1 MIEQI
6 SNLSYKSFKNYTSP
20 PNFFKTKN
28 IIFGYNGRG
37 KSSLAKGIID
47 SYNDGAV
54 DQNSFR
60 LFNRDYVKE
69 TLLLNRDSSF
79 IKGVKVTFNKKD
91 AEITKKIK
99 ELEEKKYDTETLNE
113 EIKIKIENLRNK
125 IDEIHDQNKGK
136 AKIKKKKNNDKTSLE
151 EVLNSYQ
158 SYQEDLKLARKIN
171 DSDEYIKS
179 FEADSETLQNEKDN
193 LLNTILPQFRIE
205 KINSEDKKFLYET
218 LAKYYKDTND
228 IPPLEIIQ
236 WLEKGIS
243 LHSDTEKN
251 CLFCHNSFDINEVKN
266 RIKDY
271 RENEKQK
278 DINRLEK
285 IKNILQ
291 YNLATIEKE
300 ISLNANLS
308 VIEYD
313 SKKIDKFKQSSHIS
327 ENKKLIRII
336 DSKIKDMSKC
346 FEISD
351 CISGFESEIEKID
364 EEIKKQRTK
373 KINEFDSAINNIE
386 ALAKGKIA
394 LLLIEKNISAELKT
408 IKSEEKEKLKQEK
421 ENVKIDEQIRELKDA
436 LSEYNDF
443 MIFLNMI
450 LESLGINIK
459 LVLNEKNY
467 YLQHTIEETNLT
479 IDDISEGEKN
489 LLSLLYF
496 YFELYNDNSQNR
508 FKNSIKLIVIDDPIS
523 SLDYANKFYVLE
535 IVKQILNERSPQI
548 FVLTHSW
555 DDFCQISYTYKN
567 NPNVGLFEVYKDS
580 AQNFQSTVRTCST
593 NISPYNKLFTEL
605 LELADKDDQAN
616 LTDCDV
622 YHTANSMRRIF
633 EEFLNFKSPNL
644 LPQKS
649 KQPAIED
656 IFKQA
661 TGNEMSRSRKQ
672 KLGSFL
678 SFINVLS
685 HRPIKSDEILSNCKF
700 LVQLIKDMDK
710 VHYEAMRRAH

>member
-6 SNLSYKSFKNYTSP
+6 SNLSCKSFKNYTSP

-37 KSSLAKGIID
+37 KSSLAEGIIN
-47 SYNDGAV
+47 SYNDEEV
-54 DQNSFR
+54 EQNSFR
-60 LFNRDYVKE
+60 LFNRDYIKE
-69 TLLLNRDSSF
+69 TLLLNRDPSF

-91 AEITKKIK
+91 AEITRKIR
-99 ELEEKKYDTETLNE
+99 ELEEEKHDTETLKKE
-113 EIKIKIENLRNK
+113 LEFKIENLRNK

-136 AKIKKKKNNDKTSLE
+136 AKIKKKKNNSKMSLKD
-151 EVLNSYQ
+151 VFNL
-158 SYQEDLKLARKIN
+158 YQEDLKLARKIN

-179 FEADSETLQNEKDN
+179 FEADSETLQNEKDT

-205 KINSEDKKFLYET
+205 KITSEDKEFLYET
-218 LAKYYKDTND
+218 LAKYYKDTNN
-228 IPPLEIIQ
+228 IPPLEILQ
-236 WLEKGIS
+236 WLEKGIT

-251 CLFCHNSFDINEVKN
+251 CLFCQNSFDIDEVKN

-285 IKNILQ
+285 IKNILKH
-291 YNLATIEKE
+291 NLATIEKE
-300 ISLNANLS
+300 ILLKVNLS
-308 VIEYD
+308 VIEFD
-313 SKKIDKFKQSSHIS
+313 SAKFDEFEQNSHIS
-327 ENKKLIRII
+327 ETENLVRII
-336 DSKIKDMSKC
+336 DSKIQDMSKC
-346 FEISD
+346 FETND
-351 CISGFESEIEKID
+351 CILIFETEIEKIA
-364 EEIKKQRTK
+364 EAIKQQRTK

-386 ALAKGKIA
+386 TLAKGKIA
-394 LLLIEKNISAELKT
+394 LLLLENNIKDEIENLIAEKVD
-408 IKSEEKEKLKQEK
+408 IVGKEM
-421 ENVKIDEQIRELKDA
+421 ENAQIDEQIRELRNS

-496 YFELYNDNSQNR
+496 YFELYNDDSQNR
-508 FKNSIKLIVIDDPIS
+508 FKNTIKLIVIDDPIS

-535 IVKQILNERSPQI
+535 IVKQILNEPSPQI

-567 NPNVGLFEVYKDS
+567 NPNVGLFEIYKDS
-580 AQNFQSTVRTCST
+580 AQNFQSAIRTCST

-605 LELADKDDQAN
+605 LELADKDDQAS

>member
-47 SYNDGAV
+47 SYNDEAV

-60 LFNRDYVKE
+60 LFNRDYIKE
-69 TLLLNRDSSF
+69 TLLLNRDPSF

-99 ELEEKKYDTETLNE
+99 ELEEKKYDTETLNK

-125 IDEIHDQNKGK
+125 IDEIHDENKGK
-136 AKIKKKKNNDKTSLE
+136 AKIKKKKKNDNISLE
-151 EVLNSYQ
+151 EVLNL
-158 SYQEDLKLARKIN
+158 YQEDLKLARKIN
-171 DSDEYIKS
+171 NSDEYIKS

-193 LLNTILPQFRIE
+193 LLNTILPQFGIE
-205 KINSEDKKFLYET
+205 KVTTEDKEFLYET

-236 WLEKGIS
+236 WLEKGIT

-271 RENEKQK
+271 RENKKQK
-278 DINRLEK
+278 DINRLER

-300 ISLNANLS
+300 ILLKVNLS
-308 VIEYD
+308 VIEFD
-313 SKKIDKFKQSSHIS
+313 SKRFDEFEKSSHIS
-327 ENKKLIRII
+327 EMKNLIRII

-351 CISGFESEIEKID
+351 CISIFETEIEKIA
-364 EEIKKQRTK
+364 EAIKQQRTK

-386 ALAKGKIA
+386 TLAKGKIA
-394 LLLIEKNISAELKT
+394 LLLLENNIKDEIENLN
-408 IKSEEKEKLKQEK
+408 EEKVDIIGKKM
-421 ENVKIDEQIRELKDA
+421 ENAQIDEQIRELRNS

-496 YFELYNDNSQNR
+496 YFELYNDDSQNR
-508 FKNSIKLIVIDDPIS
+508 FKNTIKLIVIDDPIS

-535 IVKQILNERSPQI
+535 IVKKILNERSPQI

-567 NPNVGLFEVYKDS
+567 NPNVGLFEIYKDS
-580 AQNFQSTVRTCST
+580 AQNFQSAVRTCST

-605 LELADKDDQAN
+605 LELADKDDQAS

-649 KQPAIED
+649 NQAQIES
-656 IFKQA
+656 IFQQA
-661 TGNEMSRSRKQ
+661 TGNEMGQSRKQ

-710 VHYEAMRRAH
+710 VHYEAMKRAH

>member
-136 AKIKKKKNNDKTSLE
+136 AKIKKKRKNDDTSLE
-151 EVLNSYQ
+151 EVLNL
-158 SYQEDLKLARKIN
+158 YQEDLKLARKIN

-291 YNLATIEKE
+291 QNLATIEKE
-300 ISLNANLS
+300 ISSKVNLS
-308 VIEYD
+308 VIEFD
-313 SKKIDKFKQSSHIS
+313 SEIIDEFEQSPYIS
-327 ENKKLIRII
+327 EMENLVRII

-346 FEISD
+346 FETND
-351 CISGFESEIEKID
+351 CILIFETEIEKIA
-364 EEIKKQRTK
+364 EAIKQQRTK

-386 ALAKGKIA
+386 TLAKGKIA
-394 LLLIEKNISAELKT
+394 LLLIENNIKDDIENLK
-408 IKSEEKEKLKQEK
+408 EEKLDIIEKIMENGQIDKQ
-421 ENVKIDEQIRELKDA
+421 ISELRNS

-496 YFELYNDNSQNR
+496 YFELYNDDSQNR

-567 NPNVGLFEVYKDS
+567 NPNVGLFEIYKDS
-580 AQNFQSTVRTCST
+580 AQNFQSAIRTCST

-605 LELADKDDQAN
+605 LELADKDDQAS

-685 HRPIKSDEILSNCKF
+685 HRPIRSDEILSNCKF

-710 VHYEAMRRAH
+710 VHYEAMSRAH

>member
-20 PNFFKTKN
+20 PNFFKKKN

-37 KSSLAKGIID
+37 KSSLAEGIKKTYID
-47 SYNDGAV
+47 EAV

-60 LFNRDYVKE
+60 LFNRDYIKE
-69 TLLLNRDSSF
+69 TLLLNRDPSF

-91 AEITKKIK
+91 AEITRKIRELEEEKHDTKTLKK
-99 ELEEKKYDTETLNE
+99 ELEV
-113 EIKIKIENLRNK
+113 KIENLRNK

-136 AKIKKKKNNDKTSLE
+136 AKIKKKRKNDDTSLE
-151 EVLNSYQ
+151 EVLNL
-158 SYQEDLKLARKIN
+158 YQEDLKLARKIN

-291 YNLATIEKE
+291 QNLATIEKE
-300 ISLNANLS
+300 ISSKVNLS
-308 VIEYD
+308 VIEFD
-313 SKKIDKFKQSSHIS
+313 SEIIDEFEQSPYIS
-327 ENKKLIRII
+327 EMENLVRII

-346 FEISD
+346 FETND
-351 CISGFESEIEKID
+351 CILIFETEIEKIA
-364 EEIKKQRTK
+364 EAIKQQRTK

-386 ALAKGKIA
+386 TLAKGKIA
-394 LLLIEKNISAELKT
+394 LLLIENNIKDDIENLK
-408 IKSEEKEKLKQEK
+408 EEKLDIIEKIMENGQIDKQ
-421 ENVKIDEQIRELKDA
+421 ISELRNS

-496 YFELYNDNSQNR
+496 YFELYNDDSQNR

-567 NPNVGLFEVYKDS
+567 NPNVGLFEIYKDS
-580 AQNFQSTVRTCST
+580 AQNFQSAIRTCST

-605 LELADKDDQAN
+605 LELADKDDQAS

-685 HRPIKSDEILSNCKF
+685 HRPIRSDEILSNCKF

-710 VHYEAMRRAH
+710 VHYEAMSRAH

>member
-47 SYNDGAV
+47 SYNDEAV

-60 LFNRDYVKE
+60 LFNRDYIKE
-69 TLLLNRDSSF
+69 TLLLNRDPSF

-99 ELEEKKYDTETLNE
+99 ELEEKKYDTETLNK

-125 IDEIHDQNKGK
+125 IDEIHDENKGK
-136 AKIKKKKNNDKTSLE
+136 AKIKKKKKNDNISLE
-151 EVLNSYQ
+151 EVLNL
-158 SYQEDLKLARKIN
+158 YQEDLKLARKIN
-171 DSDEYIKS
+171 NSDEYIKS

-193 LLNTILPQFRIE
+193 LLNTILPQFGIE
-205 KINSEDKKFLYET
+205 KVTTEDKEFLYET

-236 WLEKGIS
+236 WLEKGIT

-271 RENEKQK
+271 RENKKQK
-278 DINRLEK
+278 DINRLER

-300 ISLNANLS
+300 ILLKVNLS
-308 VIEYD
+308 VIEFD
-313 SKKIDKFKQSSHIS
+313 SKRFDEFEKSSHIS
-327 ENKKLIRII
+327 EMKNLIRII
-336 DSKIKDMSKC
+336 NSKIKDMSKC

-351 CISGFESEIEKID
+351 CISIFETEIEKIA
-364 EEIKKQRTK
+364 EAIKQQRTK

-386 ALAKGKIA
+386 TLAKGKIA
-394 LLLIEKNISAELKT
+394 LLLLENNIKDEIENLN
-408 IKSEEKEKLKQEK
+408 EEKVDIIGKKM
-421 ENVKIDEQIRELKDA
+421 ENAQIDEQIRELRNS

-508 FKNSIKLIVIDDPIS
+508 FKNTIKLIVIDDPIS

-535 IVKQILNERSPQI
+535 IVKKILNERSPQI

-567 NPNVGLFEVYKDS
+567 NPNVGLFEIYKDS
-580 AQNFQSTVRTCST
+580 AQNFQSAVRTCST

-605 LELADKDDQAN
+605 LELADKDDQAS

-649 KQPAIED
+649 NQAQIES
-656 IFKQA
+656 IFQQA
-661 TGNEMSRSRKQ
+661 TGNEMGQSRKQ

-710 VHYEAMRRAH
+710 VHYEAMKRAH

>member
-47 SYNDGAV
+47 SYNDEAV

-60 LFNRDYVKE
+60 LFNRDYIKE
-69 TLLLNRDSSF
+69 TLLLNRDPSF

-99 ELEEKKYDTETLNE
+99 ELEEKKYDTETLNK

-125 IDEIHDQNKGK
+125 IDEIHDENKGK
-136 AKIKKKKNNDKTSLE
+136 AKIKKKKKNDNISLE
-151 EVLNSYQ
+151 EVLNL
-158 SYQEDLKLARKIN
+158 YQEDLKLARKIN
-171 DSDEYIKS
+171 NSDEYIKS

-193 LLNTILPQFRIE
+193 LLNTILPQFGIE
-205 KINSEDKKFLYET
+205 KVTTEDKEFLYET

-236 WLEKGIS
+236 WLEKGIT

-271 RENEKQK
+271 RENKKQK

-291 YNLATIEKE
+291 YNLVTIEKE
-300 ISLNANLS
+300 ILLKVNLS
-308 VIEYD
+308 VIEFD
-313 SKKIDKFKQSSHIS
+313 SKRFDEFEKSSHIS
-327 ENKKLIRII
+327 EMKNLIRII

-351 CISGFESEIEKID
+351 CISIFETEIEKIA
-364 EEIKKQRTK
+364 EAIKQQRTK

-386 ALAKGKIA
+386 TLAKGKIA
-394 LLLIEKNISAELKT
+394 LLLLENNIKDEIENLN
-408 IKSEEKEKLKQEK
+408 EEKVDIIGKKM
-421 ENVKIDEQIRELKDA
+421 ENAQIDEQIRELRNS

-496 YFELYNDNSQNR
+496 YFELYNDDSQNR
-508 FKNSIKLIVIDDPIS
+508 FKNTIKLIVIDDPIS

-535 IVKQILNERSPQI
+535 IVKKILNERSPQI

-567 NPNVGLFEVYKDS
+567 NPNVGLFEIYKDS
-580 AQNFQSTVRTCST
+580 AQNFQSAVRTCST

-605 LELADKDDQAN
+605 LELADKDDQAS

-649 KQPAIED
+649 NQAQIES
-656 IFKQA
+656 IFQQA
-661 TGNEMSRSRKQ
+661 TGNEMGQSRKQ

-710 VHYEAMRRAH
+710 VHYEAMKRAH

>member
-47 SYNDGAV
+47 SYNDEAV
-54 DQNSFR
+54 EQNSFR
-60 LFNRDYVKE
+60 LFNRDYIKE
-69 TLLLNRDSSF
+69 TLLLNRDPSF

-91 AEITKKIK
+91 AEITRKIR
-99 ELEEKKYDTETLNE
+99 ELEEEKHDTETLE
-113 EIKIKIENLRNK
+113 KELEVKIENLRNE

-136 AKIKKKKNNDKTSLE
+136 AKIKKKKNNSKMSLKD
-151 EVLNSYQ
+151 VFN

-179 FEADSETLQNEKDN
+179 FEADSETLQNEKDT

-205 KINSEDKKFLYET
+205 KITSEDKEFLYKT

-236 WLEKGIS
+236 WLEKGIT

-271 RENEKQK
+271 RENKKQK

-291 YNLATIEKE
+291 HNLATIEKE
-300 ISLNANLS
+300 ILLKVNLS
-308 VIEYD
+308 VIEFD
-313 SKKIDKFKQSSHIS
+313 SKRFDEFEKGSHIS
-327 ENKKLIRII
+327 EMKNLIRII

-351 CISGFESEIEKID
+351 CISIFETEIEKIA
-364 EEIKKQRTK
+364 EAIKQQRTK

-386 ALAKGKIA
+386 TLAKGKIA
-394 LLLIEKNISAELKT
+394 LLLIENNIKDEIDNLDS
-408 IKSEEKEKLKQEK
+408 
-421 ENVKIDEQIRELKDA
+421 ENVDIIGKIMENAQKDEQIRELRNS

-496 YFELYNDNSQNR
+496 YFELYNDDSQNR

-567 NPNVGLFEVYKDS
+567 NPNVGLFEIYKDS
-580 AQNFQSTVRTCST
+580 AQNFQSAVRTCST

-605 LELADKDDQAN
+605 LELADKDDQAS

-710 VHYEAMRRAH
+710 VHYEAMSRAH